1 MQARLW
7 SAAAACVAVAV
18 ASGVGQWRRGR
29 RRDLDRVGM
38 VPWPTIQFA
47 AMMGALIL
55 ASVAL
60 NS

>member
-7 SAAAACVAVAV
+7 GAAAACVAMAV

-29 RRDLDRVGM
+29 RPDLDRVGL